1 MLGLKMNSV
10 AKHFALQAGGSHYPD
25 VGGENLESFYRMV
38 VKDIMQFTDDLIEDE
53 YFDISTAIKERY
65 LDAS

>member
-1 MLGLKMNSV
+1 MNSV

-25 VGGENLESFYRMV
+25 VGGATLDAFYRMV